1 MNMNK
6 PKGYFEMHAAVCKT
20 FGHPKRLMV
29 ITTLRNGE
37 HTVSELAEE
46 TSIDTSNL
54 SQHLH
59 ILRDKGL
66 VTTRRDGTKIY
77 YSLSHPNIGK
87 ALDLMSAFLE
97 QKIAED
103 HSIVGSGDD

>member
-1 MNMNK
+1 MNK
-6 PKGYFEMHAAVCKT
+6 SSSYFEMHAEVCKT

-29 ITTLRNGE
+29 ITTLRDGE
-37 HTVSELAEE
+37 HTVTDLSEQ
-46 TSIDTSNL
+46 TGIDTSNL

-66 VTTRRDGTKIY
+66 VTTRREGTKIY
-77 YSLSHPNIGK
+77 YTLSHPNIIK

-103 HSIVGSGDD
+103 HNIVGSSKE

>member
-1 MNMNK
+1 MK
-6 PKGYFEMHAAVCKT
+6 KSKGYYEMHAAVCKT

-29 ITTLRNGE
+29 ITTLRSGE
-37 HTVSELAEE
+37 HTVTELSEQ
-46 TSIDTSNL
+46 TGIDTSNL

-66 VTTRRDGTKIY
+66 VSTRRDGTKIY
-77 YSLSHPNIGK
+77 YTLSHPNIGK

-103 HSIVGSGDD
+103 HIIVGSGDE